1 MCDVHQCTWAGETK
15 KSLVDYMRDY
25 TSHER
30 EGEREGRRER
40 VDARL

>member
-1 MCDVHQCTWAGETK
+1 
-15 KSLVDYMRDY
+15 MRDC

-40 VDARL
+40 VDARLLVNA